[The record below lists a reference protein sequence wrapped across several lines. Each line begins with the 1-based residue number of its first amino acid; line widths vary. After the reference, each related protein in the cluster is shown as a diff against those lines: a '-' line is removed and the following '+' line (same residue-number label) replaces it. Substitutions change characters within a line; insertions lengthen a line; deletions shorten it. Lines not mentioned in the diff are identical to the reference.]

1 MFSYRFG
8 GIKIAS
14 EILLPSL
21 RPGGGADISAP
32 EMRIVAGAGP
42 APAEDKL
49 HFAWNG
55 RFRMRLSEAGG
66 QWRFGSPWGA
76 FLVERNAS
84 VVRVFGM
91 GVEAPNDTIL
101 RDLLTRRVLPRL
113 VKLKGGATYHA
124 ASLAR
129 ADKGVLIMGAS
140 GAGKSTMSV
149 GLSATHGWDLLGDDV
164 AFVWN
169 EGVETI
175 APAAADAAIWQ
186 QSCTG
191 LGLADSDTTPL
202 FGYEG
207 KRVYRPTGT
216 PRLDPAP
223 VAGIFFLDRT
233 DCAAPRLERCAR
245 GEALERAKWQIVNFN
260 PNGAATEER
269 VQSVLRLNAML
280 RRVPAWTLTYPA
292 AFDALGAVSDRIA
305 AALGEG

>member
-8 GIKIAS
+8 GIEIAS
-14 EILLPSL
+14 EIQLPSL
-21 RPGGGADISAP
+21 RPDSGGDSAAP
-32 EMRIVAGAGP
+32 RMRIVAGDGP
-42 APAEDKL
+42 VPAEDTL

-55 RFRMRLSEAGG
+55 RFRMRLAEAGG
-66 QWRFGSPWGA
+66 QWLLGSPWGG
-76 FLVERNAS
+76 FLVERDAS
-84 VVRVFGM
+84 VVRVFGIDAD
-91 GVEAPNDTIL
+91 APNGTIL

-129 ADKGVLIMGAS
+129 GDQGVLIMGAS

-164 AFVWN
+164 AFIWN
-169 EGVETI
+169 EGAETI

-186 QSCTG
+186 QSCAG
-191 LGLADSDTTPL
+191 LGLPDADTTPL
-202 FGYEG
+202 AGYEG
-207 KRVYRPTGT
+207 KRVYRPTGV

-223 VAGIFFLDRT
+223 VAGMFFLDRT
-233 DCAAPRLERCAR
+233 DCAAPRLERCTR
-245 GEALERAKWQIVNFN
+245 GQALEQAKWQIVNFN

-292 AFDALGAVSDRIA
+292 TFDGLGAVSDTIA